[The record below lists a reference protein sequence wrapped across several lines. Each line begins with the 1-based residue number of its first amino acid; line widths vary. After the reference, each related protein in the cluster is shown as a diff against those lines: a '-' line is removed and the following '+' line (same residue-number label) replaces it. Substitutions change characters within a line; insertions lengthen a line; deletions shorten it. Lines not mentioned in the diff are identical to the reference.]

1 MVRVARADGKRFDCA
16 PWVHKA
22 SAMPR
27 EEFKREVERHVTGQ
41 ETEPHELLYFKVYK
55 SQLPGWG

>member
-1 MVRVARADGKRFDCA
+1 
-16 PWVHKA
+16 
-22 SAMPR
+22 MPR